1 MIILHIQM
9 NPKTTPLV
17 LAMFTLVCGIIPAG
31 AGVIPSAIA
40 LEDTTSLDEDLT
52 RGIVPDVLDGG
63 GDDDDVVKSED
74 AAADGEIIDQDSTDI
89 PILNPNQE
97 DQTVDQTGFNE
108 FGDNTA
114 TNLDTDQ
121 TESNVAVS
129 IDVDEEEE
137 DGEDGVVWCY
147 QRQGDETVCF
157 NTPEQCE
164 LALAEDELSTTS
176 HCDRFETLPP
186 DAFLCVAKQG
196 GISCIRE

>member
-1 MIILHIQM
+1 MIILHTKM
-9 NPKTTPLV
+9 NLKTTPLV
-17 LAMFTLVCGIIPAG
+17 LAMFTLVCGIIPA

-40 LEDTTSLDEDLT
+40 LEDTTSLDEDLAL
-52 RGIVPDVLDGG
+52 GIVSDALDGG
-63 GDDDDVVKSED
+63 GD
-74 AAADGEIIDQDSTDI
+74 AADGEIIDQDSTDI

-97 DQTVDQTGFNE
+97 DQTVDQTDFNE

-164 LALAEDELSTTS
+164 LALADDELSTTS

-186 DAFLCVAKQG
+186 GAFLCVAKQG

>member
-40 LEDTTSLDEDLT
+40 LEDTTSLDEDLA
-52 RGIVPDVLDGG
+52 RGIVSDVLDGG

-74 AAADGEIIDQDSTDI
+74 AAADGETIDQDSTDI

-97 DQTVDQTGFNE
+97 DQTVDQTDFNE
-108 FGDNTA
+108 FGDSTD
-114 TNLDTDQ
+114 TNLDADQ
-121 TESNVAVS
+121 TESNIAVS

-147 QRQGDETVCF
+147 QRQGDETVCLSRE
-157 NTPEQCE
+157 EQCE
-164 LALAEDELSTTS
+164 VAVAGGGWATGWGGEGVEG
-176 HCDRFETLPP
+176 RPP
-186 DAFLCVAKQG
+186 DAGRGVAKQ
-196 GISCIRE
+196 

>member
-1 MIILHIQM
+1 MIILHTKM
-9 NPKTTPLV
+9 NLKTTPLV
-17 LAMFTLVCGIIPAG
+17 LAMFTLVCGIIPA

-40 LEDTTSLDEDLT
+40 LEDTTSLDEDLAL
-52 RGIVPDVLDGG
+52 GIVSDALDGG
-63 GDDDDVVKSED
+63 GD
-74 AAADGEIIDQDSTDI
+74 AADGEIIDQDSTDI

-121 TESNVAVS
+121 TESNLAVS
-129 IDVDEEEE
+129 IDVDEEE
-137 DGEDGVVWCY
+137 EDGVVWCY

>member
-40 LEDTTSLDEDLT
+40 LEDTTSLDEDLA
-52 RGIVPDVLDGG
+52 RGIVSDVLDGG

-74 AAADGEIIDQDSTDI
+74 AAADGE
-89 PILNPNQE
+89 
-97 DQTVDQTGFNE
+97 TVDQADFNE
-108 FGDNTA
+108 FGDSTD
-114 TNLDTDQ
+114 TNLDADQ

-157 NTPEQCE
+157 NTQEQCE

>member
-1 MIILHIQM
+1 M
-9 NPKTTPLV
+9 NPIITPLV
-17 LAMFTLVCGIIPAG
+17 LVMFTLVSGIIPAG
-31 AGVIPSAIA
+31 AGAIPSAIA
-40 LEDTTSLDEDLT
+40 LEDTTSLDEDLA
-52 RGIVPDVLDGG
+52 RGIVSDVLDGG
-63 GDDDDVVKSED
+63 GDDDVVNGED

-97 DQTVDQTGFNE
+97 DQTVDQTDFNE
-108 FGDNTA
+108 FEDSTD

-129 IDVDEEEE
+129 IDVDEEE

-157 NTPEQCE
+157 NTQEQCE

-186 DAFLCVAKQG
+186 DAFICVAKQG

>member
-1 MIILHIQM
+1 M
-9 NPKTTPLV
+9 NLKTTPLV
-17 LAMFTLVCGIIPAG
+17 LAMFTLVCGIIPA

-40 LEDTTSLDEDLT
+40 LEDTTSLDEDLAL
-52 RGIVPDVLDGG
+52 GIVSDALG
-63 GDDDDVVKSED
+63 GDD
-74 AAADGEIIDQDSTDI
+74 AADGEIIDQDSTDI

-121 TESNVAVS
+121 TESNVAAS

-157 NTPEQCE
+157 NTLEQCE

>member
-1 MIILHIQM
+1 M
-9 NPKTTPLV
+9 NPIITPLV
-17 LAMFTLVCGIIPAG
+17 LVMFTLVSGIIPAG

-40 LEDTTSLDEDLT
+40 LEDTTSLDEDLA
-52 RGIVPDVLDGG
+52 RGIVSDVLDGG
-63 GDDDDVVKSED
+63 GDDDDVVNGED

-97 DQTVDQTGFNE
+97 DQTVDQTDFNE
-108 FGDNTA
+108 FEDSTD

-129 IDVDEEEE
+129 IDVDEEE

-157 NTPEQCE
+157 NTQEQCE

-186 DAFLCVAKQG
+186 DAFICVAKQG

>member
-1 MIILHIQM
+1 MIILHTKM
-9 NPKTTPLV
+9 NLKTTPLV
-17 LAMFTLVCGIIPAG
+17 LAMFTLVCGIIPA

-40 LEDTTSLDEDLT
+40 LEDTTSLDEDLAL
-52 RGIVPDVLDGG
+52 GIVSDALDGG
-63 GDDDDVVKSED
+63 GDDDDEVNGGD
-74 AAADGEIIDQDSTDI
+74 DAADGEIIDQDSTDI

-137 DGEDGVVWCY
+137 DGKDGVVWCY

>member
-1 MIILHIQM
+1 M
-9 NPKTTPLV
+9 NLKTTPLV
-17 LAMFTLVCGIIPAG
+17 LAMFTLVCGIIPA

-40 LEDTTSLDEDLT
+40 LEDTTSLDEDLAL
-52 RGIVPDVLDGG
+52 GIVSDALDGG
-63 GDDDDVVKSED
+63 GDDDDEVNGGD
-74 AAADGEIIDQDSTDI
+74 DAADGEIIDQDSTDI

-121 TESNVAVS
+121 TESNLAVS

-137 DGEDGVVWCY
+137 DGV
-147 QRQGDETVCF
+147 VCF
-157 NTPEQCE
+157 NTQEQCE